1 MNEMENRGTAGEAI
15 VGIILLF
22 VIIVLLLYK
31 FGGNNNSVNSVV
43 SSDDASKQ
51 AFLNEINSSSTDNEI
66 YNKYIKQIYE
76 LQSSTGNSI
85 EIQNQVGEIASS
97 YQSELEQKV
106 ALPPQTVFLKNVSD
120 KFTKNNY
127 ANNFELIYQDFK
139 KKDGTNEGNI
149 LTAQI
154 GTDGTVL
161 PLSDYDKESLLRIAV
176 EYEIF
181 SEKIQN
187 LSTPKSTEKIATEV
201 AVSALNINY
210 ILNKIVVENDK
221 NIYPLWI
228 SKYAENMSVIIAD
241 RYAIQQKI

>member
-1 MNEMENRGTAGEAI
+1 MENRGTAGEAI

-22 VIIVLLLYK
+22 VIIILLLYK
-31 FGGNNNSVNSVV
+31 FGSNNNSVGSTV
-43 SSDDASKQ
+43 STDDSSKQ

-85 EIQNQVGEIASS
+85 EVQNQVGEIANS

-139 KKDGTNEGNI
+139 KKDGTTENNI
-149 LTAQI
+149 LMAQI
-154 GTDGTVL
+154 NPDGTIL

-176 EYEIF
+176 EYEIL

-187 LSTPKSTEKIATEV
+187 LSTPKSTEKIANEV
-201 AVSALNINY
+201 AVSALNISY

-228 SKYAENMSVIIAD
+228 SKYVENMSVIIAD

>member
-31 FGGNNNSVNSVV
+31 FGGNNNSVNSAV

-85 EIQNQVGEIASS
+85 EVQNQVGEIASS

-106 ALPPQTVFLKNVSD
+106 ALPPQTVYLKNVSD

-161 PLSDYDKESLLRIAV
+161 PLSEYDKESLLRIAV

-187 LSTPKSTEKIATEV
+187 LSTPKSTEKIATEI
-201 AVSALNINY
+201 AVSALNISY

-221 NIYPLWI
+221 TIYPLWI
-228 SKYAENMSVIIAD
+228 SKYVENMSVIIAD